1 MMRVVVLALLLAGCA
16 TTAPRPI
23 AVLPDCPP
31 RPAAL
36 KPPPRVR
43 TVPALLRFEVAL
55 ELLTG
60 KHSATAAIGAPRGRR
75 RWEGKK

>member
-16 TTAPRPI
+16 TTAPQPV
-23 AVLPDCPP
+23 AVLPECPP
-31 RPAAL
+31 RPAPL

-55 ELLTG
+55 ELDREAQRDRG
-60 KHSATAAIGAPRGRR
+60 DQCAARAAALEGRR
-75 RWEGKK
+75 